1 VKSHGLR
8 IVIVFTLLA
17 LAALACGGSFST
29 AKISGAVLSAD
40 PSGSP
45 ETAVFSPDQ
54 QTFYL
59 LVDLSN
65 APDDTTVKSVW
76 TAVEAEGV
84 EPNFAIDETS
94 VTSGD
99 GTVTFDLTN
108 DGPWPT
114 GTYQV
119 EVYLNDELD
128 RTIPFEV
135 R

>member
-8 IVIVFTLLA
+8 LAGVLIVLA

-29 AKISGAVLSAD
+29 ANISSAVLSAD

-45 ETAVFSPDQ
+45 ETTVFSPDQ

-59 LVDLSN
+59 VVGLSN
-65 APDDTTVKSVW
+65 APDDTAVKAVW

-84 EPNFAIDETS
+84 EPDFVIDEAT

-99 GTVTFDLTN
+99 GEVTFDLAN
-108 DGPWPT
+108 NGPWPT

-119 EVYLNDELD
+119 QLFLNDELD
-128 RTIPFEV
+128 RTLAFEV

>member
-1 VKSHGLR
+1 
-8 IVIVFTLLA
+8 
-17 LAALACGGSFST
+17 
-29 AKISGAVLSAD
+29 
-40 PSGSP
+40 
-45 ETAVFSPDQ
+45 VFSPDQ

-65 APDDTTVKSVW
+65 APEDTTVKSVW

-84 EPNFAIDETS
+84 EPNFAIDES
-94 VTSGD
+94 SITSGD

-108 DGPWPT
+108 ESLWPT

-128 RTIPFEV
+128 RTLAFEV

>member
-1 VKSHGLR
+1 VKSHGIR
-8 IVIVFTLLA
+8 IAGVVGLLA
-17 LAALACGGSFST
+17 LAVLACGGTIST

-65 APDDTTVKSVW
+65 APEDTTVKSVW

-84 EPNFAIDETS
+84 EPNFAIDES
-94 VTSGD
+94 SITSGD

-108 DGPWPT
+108 ESLWPT

-128 RTIPFEV
+128 RTLAFEV